1 MSTPRSE
8 AVAAVRA
15 AHRSDE
21 VLTLATSGTSG
32 TPRRVVRT
40 TASWWDS
47 FDAYGALSGVEAG
60 ARLWVPGPQTAT
72 MNLFALVHAAEV
84 GAEVVPAAERAT
96 HALLTPARLAR
107 DAERLRSGTHVTV
120 AGGPLSRRA
129 AERHPRLRIAH
140 YYGAAELSFVAAG
153 PCAEDLRAFPGV
165 EIRIRDGAIEVRS
178 PYVCQGYADDAPGPL
193 ARDGEWA
200 GVGDRGE
207 LVGDVLHV
215 LGRPGW
221 IQTAGATVAAADV
234 TAALAP
240 LAAGEIVVLGL
251 PRDDVGEVVTIVL
264 TDPGDATGLRRA
276 ARSLLPSSH
285 RPRIWLHAASL
296 PLTEAGKTDL
306 AALTRQADALP
317 RL

>member
-15 AHRSDE
+15 AHRTDE

-47 FDAYGALSGVEAG
+47 FDAYTALSGVEAG
-60 ARLWVPGPQTAT
+60 ARVWVPGPEAAT

-84 GAEVVPAAERAT
+84 GAAEVSTADAAT
-96 HALLTPARLAR
+96 HALLTPALLQRHAGG
-107 DAERLRSGTHVTV
+107 LRPGTRVTV
-120 AGGPLSRRA
+120 AGGPLPRRA
-129 AERHPRLRIAH
+129 VERHPDLRIAH

-153 PCAEDLRAFPGV
+153 GCAEELRPFPGV
-165 EIRIRDGAIEVRS
+165 EVRVRDGAIEVRS
-178 PYVCQGYADDAPGPL
+178 PYVCLGYADHAPGPL
-193 ARDGEWA
+193 VRDGDWA

-207 LVGDVLHV
+207 LAGDVLRV

-240 LAAGEIVVLGL
+240 LAAGEVVVLGL
-251 PRDDVGEVVTIVL
+251 PREDVGEVVAIVL
-264 TDPGDATGLRRA
+264 TDPGDAPGLRRA
-276 ARSLLPSSH
+276 ARSLLPGSH
-285 RPRIWLHAASL
+285 RPRLWLHAASL

-306 AALTRQADALP
+306 AALTQQAAALP

>member
-8 AVAAVRA
+8 AVEAVLA
-15 AHRSDE
+15 AHRSGGL
-21 VLTLATSGTSG
+21 LTLATSGTSG

-47 FDAYGALSGVEAG
+47 FDAYTALSGVEAG
-60 ARLWVPGPQTAT
+60 ARLWVPGPEAAT

-84 GAEVVPAAERAT
+84 GAEAVPHAEAAS
-96 HALLTPARLAR
+96 HALLTPAGLER
-107 DAERLRSGTHVTV
+107 EGPRLRPGTHVTV
-120 AGGPLSRRA
+120 AGGPLTRRA
-129 AERHPRLRIAH
+129 AERHPDLRIAH

-153 PCAEDLRAFPGV
+153 PCVEELRPFPGV
-165 EIRIRDGAIEVRS
+165 EVRLRDEAIEVRS

-193 ARDGEWA
+193 VRDGDWA

-207 LVGDVLHV
+207 LVDGVLRV

-221 IQTAGATVAAADV
+221 IQTAGATVAAAEV
-234 TAALAP
+234 SGALAP
-240 LAAGEIVVLGL
+240 LAAGEVVVLGV
-251 PRDDVGEVVTIVL
+251 PRDDVGEVVAIVL
-264 TDPGDATGLRRA
+264 TDAEDAPVLRRA

-285 RPRIWLHAASL
+285 RPRLWLLAASL
-296 PLTEAGKTDL
+296 PLTAAGKTDL
-306 AALTRQADALP
+306 TALTDQAAGLP